1 MIKFLKISLSF
12 CVTLFSAILVLPLCL
27 LRPFNLKNA
36 TIFCKLMS
44 PLSLK
49 ILGIHFEKRDFYHL
63 EKNQPAI
70 IIANHQHTFDI
81 FTMSPNHSR
90 ATIAYVGKKSLAL
103 IPFMGW
109 VFWLSGEFLL
119 DRKNHHNAMA
129 TLDKAK
135 KFISQTGSSLWLMP
149 EGTRSWTKGMG
160 EFKKGAFNLSLQLNL
175 PIIPVVYS
183 SYSKSFQLNSF
194 KRSNVI
200 AQALPPFSPDKYK
213 KESLFNYI
221 DDVRNEMIRIQKQLD
236 EEIMSLKS
244 TTSFENV

>member
-12 CVTLFSAILVLPLCL
+12 FVTLFSAILVLPLCL
-27 LRPFNLKNA
+27 VRPFNLKNA
-36 TIFCKLMS
+36 TVFCKLMS

-70 IIANHQHTFDI
+70 IVANHQHTFDI
-81 FTMSPNHSR
+81 FTMSPNHVG

-129 TLDKAK
+129 TLEKAK
-135 KFISQTGSSLWLMP
+135 KFITQSKSSLWLMP
-149 EGTRSWTKGMG
+149 EGTRSWNKGMG
-160 EFKKGAFNLSLQLNL
+160 KFKKGAFNLSLQLNL

-183 SYSKSFQLNSF
+183 SY
-194 KRSNVI
+194 
-200 AQALPPFSPDKYK
+200 
-213 KESLFNYI
+213 
-221 DDVRNEMIRIQKQLD
+221 
-236 EEIMSLKS
+236 
-244 TTSFENV
+244 